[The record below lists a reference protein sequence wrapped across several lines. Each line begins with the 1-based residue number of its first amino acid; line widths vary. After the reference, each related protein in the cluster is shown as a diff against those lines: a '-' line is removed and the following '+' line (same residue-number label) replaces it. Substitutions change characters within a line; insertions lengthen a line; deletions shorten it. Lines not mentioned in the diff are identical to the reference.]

1 MIVNSK
7 SFYGAVFLL
16 LGTVHY
22 ATRGVASEK
31 TALPNQLADQATWA
45 LKLRLLQPIVL
56 ALDIH
61 QTMRTLETA
70 LKMFF

>member
-31 TALPNQLADQATWA
+31 TALPNQLADQAT
-45 LKLRLLQPIVL
+45 
-56 ALDIH
+56 
-61 QTMRTLETA
+61 
-70 LKMFF
+70 